1 MHRFA
6 AETTVPVG
14 RTRGEIDTLL
24 REWKCDQLQ
33 WSDDYQ
39 RGRVCLRFVWT
50 HDKTTYV
57 ARFNLQLATEE
68 QMRKEAI
75 DQRDSSGKRIAETK
89 LARLHASRGQQ
100 EHRVLLLWL
109 KAALN
114 AVEAGIV
121 DAAAIFLPFLE
132 DREGVTVAEMA
143 LPRLHTLLEGS
154 SKLLLSGKPER

>member
-1 MHRFA
+1 MYRYA
-6 AETTVPVG
+6 TETTVPVS
-14 RTRGEIDTLL
+14 RSRGEIEKLL
-24 REWKCDQLQ
+24 RDWGADQLQ
-33 WSDDYQ
+33 WGDDYK
-39 RGRVCLRFVWT
+39 RGRVELRFVWT
-50 HDKTTYV
+50 HDKATYV

-68 QMRKEAI
+68 QMRKQSL
-75 DQRDSSGKRIAETK
+75 DSRDPKGQRVAEGK
-89 LARLHASRGQQ
+89 LARLHAGRGQQ